1 MRGARRVAV
10 LAALALRPGE
20 VVSVD
25 QLVEAV
31 WGDGGQ
37 PDAVRATLHSHV
49 SYLRRVLGDRHAIT
63 GRQPGYLLNLAG
75 GVTDVQAAER
85 LIYDG
90 ARSADPEHAA
100 GQLQAAVALWR
111 GGPLA
116 ELAGLAWFDGH
127 VRRLEQ
133 LLLQAQELLSA
144 ARLALGQHVQLI
156 PQLESLTRQHP
167 FREQFWG
174 QLMVALYRAGRQG
187 DALAAYQRARQLLQ
201 DELGVDPGGPLR
213 DLYSAVLRHDA
224 ELATSAPRPAS
235 GTGTAAS
242 RVPAGVPA
250 QLPLAVP
257 SFTGRRAELD
267 ALDRLAP
274 DGSVAPGKDA
284 RRPAVVVCVLSG
296 SPGVGKT
303 SLAVYWAH
311 RVAQRFPD
319 GQLHVNLRGFDPDGS
334 VLDPADVL
342 HGFLQALDVSPDR
355 MPAGLEAR
363 AALYRSLLAGRRVL
377 VVLDNARESAQVRP
391 LLPGTPG
398 CLAVVTSRQ
407 QLTSLTAV
415 EGAHPLFVDL
425 MPVTEARDMMAG
437 RLGEGRARAEP
448 HAVEEIITRCARLP
462 LALAIASAR
471 AAARPG
477 FPLSELAAEL
487 RDARPGLD
495 ALAADDPASD
505 VRAVFSWSY
514 RALSADAAQLFR
526 LLGEHPGPDITAP
539 VAASLI
545 GLPLPRARRLLAD
558 LASAHLLAE
567 HARGRYAFHDLM
579 RAYAREQSSRHDSDD
594 QRHAASLRMLDHLL
608 HTAHAGA
615 VLLAANRGSLLL
627 APPAA
632 GVAAEVLAGDE
643 QALAWLSAE
652 RQVLVAAVGQAAR
665 TGFDGHARQLAW
677 TLTTILLR
685 QGRWDEHVQV
695 QQTALAA
702 AERLSEPGAQAQPL
716 YSLGLGYSR
725 SGQFDKA
732 RPYLLRARELYA
744 CTGDQANQARACCV
758 LAWAAEER
766 GDLHE
771 ALALQEQALD
781 LYRAAGNEMGQAEL
795 FNDMGWVQALLGDYP
810 QALASCEKGLTMME
824 ELGHQEGVA
833 ACLDSLGYIHR
844 QLGSYPEATSFCQR
858 AVDLYRELGDEF
870 NQANTMVRLGDSLAE
885 AGDSAAADRV
895 WRQALAIYEAISHPE
910 AEQARARLRR

>member
-1 MRGARRVAV
+1 MTVRAVGDAGDVRIRLLGPVEVEAGGECRPVRGARRGAV

-20 VVSVD
+20 VVGVD
-25 QLVEAV
+25 QLVESV
-31 WGDGGQ
+31 WGDGRQ
-37 PDAVRATLHSHV
+37 PDAARATLHSHV
-49 SYLRRVLGDRHAIT
+49 SYLRGVLGDRHAIA
-63 GRQPGYLLNLAG
+63 GRQPGYLLNLAD
-75 GVTDVQAAER
+75 GVTDAQAAER
-85 LIYDG
+85 LIDDG

-111 GGPLA
+111 GEPLA

-127 VRRLEQ
+127 VRRLD
-133 LLLQAQELLSA
+133 LLLLRAQELLAA
-144 ARLALGQHVQLI
+144 ARLALGQHAQLI

-167 FREQFWG
+167 FHEQLWG
-174 QLMVALYRAGRQG
+174 QLMVALYRTGRQG
-187 DALAAYQRARQLLQ
+187 DALATYQRARQLLR

-213 DLYSAVLRHDA
+213 DLHSAVLRHDA
-224 ELATSAPRPAS
+224 ELAAPAPRPAS
-235 GTGTAAS
+235 GTGRAAS
-242 RVPAGVPA
+242 RVPAGIPA
-250 QLPLAVP
+250 QLPLAVA

-267 ALDRLAP
+267 ALDRLVP
-274 DGSVAPGKDA
+274 DDRVAPGEDA
-284 RRPAVVVCVLSG
+284 RPAVAVCVLSG

-319 GQLHVNLRGFDPDGS
+319 GQLYVNLRGFDPGGS
-334 VLDPADVL
+334 VLDPADAL
-342 HGFLQALDVSPDR
+342 HGFLQALGVPPDR

-377 VVLDNARESAQVRP
+377 VVLDNAREPEQVRP

-398 CLAVVTSRQ
+398 CLAVVASRR
-407 QLTSLTAV
+407 QLASLMVV

-437 RLGEGRARAEP
+437 RLGEGRTRAEP
-448 HAVEEIITRCARLP
+448 HAVQEIITRCARLP

-477 FPLSELAAEL
+477 LPLSELAAAL

-514 RALSADAAQLFR
+514 RALNADAAQLFR
-526 LLGEHPGPDITAP
+526 LLSEHPGPDITAP
-539 VAASLI
+539 VAASLT
-545 GLPLPRARRLLAD
+545 GLPLPQARRLLAD

-567 HARGRYAFHDLM
+567 QAPGRYAFHDLM
-579 RAYAREQSSRHDSDD
+579 RAYAREQSSRHDGDE

-632 GVAAEVLAGDE
+632 GAVAEVLTSDE

-665 TGFDGHARQLAW
+665 TGFNGHAWQLAW

-685 QGRWDEHVQV
+685 QGRSDEHVRV

-702 AERLSEPGAQAQPL
+702 PGRLARPGYA
-716 YSLGLGYSR
+716 R

-732 RPYLLRARELYA
+732 HPYLLRARDLYA
-744 CTGDQANQARACCV
+744 RTGDQASQARACGA
-758 LAWAAEER
+758 LAWAAQER
-766 GDLHE
+766 GNLHE
-771 ALALQEQALD
+771 ALALQQQILD
-781 LYRAAGNEMGQAEL
+781 LCCAAGNEMGQAR
-795 FNDMGWVQALLGDYP
+795 F
-810 QALASCEKGLTMME
+810 S
-824 ELGHQEGVA
+824 
-833 ACLDSLGYIHR
+833 
-844 QLGSYPEATSFCQR
+844 
-858 AVDLYRELGDEF
+858 
-870 NQANTMVRLGDSLAE
+870 
-885 AGDSAAADRV
+885 
-895 WRQALAIYEAISHPE
+895 
-910 AEQARARLRR
+910 